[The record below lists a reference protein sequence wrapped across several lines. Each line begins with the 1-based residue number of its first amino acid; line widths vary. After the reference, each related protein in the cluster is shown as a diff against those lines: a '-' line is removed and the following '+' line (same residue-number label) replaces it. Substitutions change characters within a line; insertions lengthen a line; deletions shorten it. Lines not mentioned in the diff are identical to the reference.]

1 MYPLS
6 VAARCTGA
14 VSLLIL
20 IVLLLA
26 RPSWLADVSRRI
38 KKTMVACGKHPAVLI
53 AVAGVATFLLNAAI
67 GYFSFWPI
75 PSVHDEFAYVLTGDT
90 FANGRLTNATHEFAD
105 HFASWHVIQT
115 PSYQAKYPPAQGI
128 ALAFGQRCFGNQIVG
143 VWLSLSLAI
152 AAAVWAMFQWLPAR
166 WAAYASLLVALNP
179 HVHLRWG
186 QSYWGGAIALG
197 GGALLVGALGRLRRR
212 GDLTTGLTAGIGL
225 AILAASRPFEGLL
238 MAIPICTY
246 ASWVVISRCDR
257 STLVVGVSG
266 TIAVLVGG
274 LLLAQYNFA
283 VTGQWTKFPYRV
295 WSEQQGAAL
304 DRAITPSVIPLMHV
318 STDSPKLT
326 SQSESEQADWRVA
339 EVARMMS
346 ERGAD
351 AFNFNRNKLYQ
362 LNEFYLQTILR
373 LPLLALP
380 WIVGSRWRMVL
391 VAAIVIVQAGS
402 CTHLS
407 AGHPHYIAGIAVALI
422 LVVTLGLRRM
432 EAMRVQRKR
441 LGAELSA
448 LILFGWVAMSTLAFA
463 ADLIERPREPRLKWA
478 QDRAAIARQ
487 YCNDKTQHVLFVRY
501 LPEHSIHQEWVY
513 NGANIDRQA
522 VIWAND
528 LGEQRNRELMTYL
541 NRMKVETSFAAVKA
555 LYLTIG
561 DDSSKVAI
569 RDDS

>member
-20 IVLLLA
+20 IALLVA
-26 RPSWLADVSRRI
+26 RPLWLAVVSERLKRVL
-38 KKTMVACGKHPAVLI
+38 VACGKHPVRFI
-53 AVAGVATFLLNAAI
+53 AVSGVATFLLNASISCFA
-67 GYFSFWPI
+67 FWPI

-90 FANGRLTNATHEFAD
+90 FASGRLTNATHPFAD
-105 HFASWHVIQT
+105 HFASWHVIQM
-115 PSYQAKYPPAQGI
+115 PSYQAKYPPAQGA
-128 ALAFGQRCFGNQIVG
+128 ALAFGQRCFGHQLVG

-152 AAAVWAMFQWLPAR
+152 VAAVWAMFQWLPCR
-166 WAAYASLLVALNP
+166 WAAYASLLIVFNP

-197 GGALLVGALGRLRRR
+197 GGALLVGALGRLRTHR
-212 GDLTTGLTAGIGL
+212 DLTTGVTAGVGL

-238 MAIPICTY
+238 MAIPICLY
-246 ASWVVISRCDR
+246 AGWVVVSRWDR
-257 STLVVGVSG
+257 SALTVGLTGIV
-266 TIAVLVGG
+266 AVLAGG
-274 LLLAQYNFA
+274 LSLAQYNSA

-318 STDSPKLT
+318 STDSPKM
-326 SQSESEQADWRVA
+326 SPPSKFGSADWRVA

-380 WIVGSRWRMVL
+380 CIVWNRWRMVL
-391 VAAIVIVQAGS
+391 VAAIVIVLAGS

-422 LVVTLGLRRM
+422 LIVTLGLRRM
-432 EAMRVQRKR
+432 EAMRVQYQRV
-441 LGAELSA
+441 GAGLST
-448 LILFGWVAMSTLAFA
+448 LILVGWLMMSTLTFA
-463 ADLIERPREPRLKWA
+463 ADVIERPREPRLKWA
-478 QDRAAIARQ
+478 QARAAIAAH
-487 YCNDKTQHVLFVRY
+487 CGNGEAQHVLFVKY

-513 NGANIDRQA
+513 NGANIDRQS

-528 LGEQRNRELMTYL
+528 LGETRNRELIRYL
-541 NRMKVETSFAAVKA
+541 NRIREQTSFAAVKA
-555 LYLTIG
+555 VYVTVG
-561 DDSSKVAI
+561 DDPANVEL
-569 RDDS
+569 RDGF